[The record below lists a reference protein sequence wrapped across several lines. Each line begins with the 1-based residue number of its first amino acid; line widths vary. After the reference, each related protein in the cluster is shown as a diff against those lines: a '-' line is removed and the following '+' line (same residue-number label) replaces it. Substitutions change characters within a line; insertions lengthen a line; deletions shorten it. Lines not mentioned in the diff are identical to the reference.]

1 MVGLID
7 ARSPEVYKLMTANKR
22 SDIPPIS
29 AESWTENLQSH
40 FVQPQ
45 ESVSDVL
52 PRQSNIPTRHQLL
65 SDRLRSGQVSPSYI
79 AVPPGPG
86 GRYRSMNTTF
96 QRSNEQAPVYEL
108 PPIHTLA
115 KKNISNMN
123 VQSSPGFDPFSTS
136 FIKHA
141 EKIIQDGRGKSHTEN
156 VLLPLL
162 TDLFHLLL
170 SDGVTPHLWHKVKI
184 TPLHKKGPITSP
196 QNDRL
201 LAING
206 CIYRLFC
213 KRNVV
218 RDLLTDW
225 ALAEEHQ
232 IPDSQFGFCPT
243 RNTNQPLFI
252 LRHILATAKKKK
264 MKVFTAFL
272 DLFAAYN
279 SVPREK
285 LWRHL
290 QKIKTP
296 QYFRDIIRTMYTGCL
311 YLLIDGDRISEE
323 VAPNR
328 GLKQCCPLSPL
339 LSHTRYSLDNNDMDR
354 FLTVQRGAATAL
366 DSVQSLTVIMLMTL
380 LSLQTRLQ
388 LQLNKFYDYTRFKGL
403 KLNTDKTKVMVF
415 FSRSNS
421 AIPTFTYDG
430 TPLELVT
437 EFKYLEITLTRDGS
451 MLTAAE
457 KMADKF
463 RSAIARVYR
472 IGDSKGIK
480 HKKHAMLWLF
490 QVFALTA
497 GLYGCQVWATSSFSD
512 I

>member
-1 MVGLID
+1 M
-7 ARSPEVYKLMTANKR
+7 YK
-22 SDIPPIS
+22 
-29 AESWTENLQSH
+29 E
-40 FVQPQ
+40 
-45 ESVSDVL
+45 
-52 PRQSNIPTRHQLL
+52 
-65 SDRLRSGQVSPSYI
+65 
-79 AVPPGPG
+79 
-86 GRYRSMNTTF
+86 
-96 QRSNEQAPVYEL
+96 
-108 PPIHTLA
+108 
-115 KKNISNMN
+115 
-123 VQSSPGFDPFSTS
+123 
-136 FIKHA
+136 
-141 EKIIQDGRGKSHTEN
+141 
-156 VLLPLL
+156 
-162 TDLFHLLL
+162 
-170 SDGVTPHLWHKVKI
+170 
-184 TPLHKKGPITSP
+184 
-196 QNDRL
+196 
-201 LAING
+201 
-206 CIYRLFC
+206 
-213 KRNVV
+213 
-218 RDLLTDW
+218 
-225 ALAEEHQ
+225 
-232 IPDSQFGFCPT
+232 
-243 RNTNQPLFI
+243 
-252 LRHILATAKKKK
+252 
-264 MKVFTAFL
+264 
-272 DLFAAYN
+272 
-279 SVPREK
+279 
-285 LWRHL
+285 
-290 QKIKTP
+290 
-296 QYFRDIIRTMYTGCL
+296 CL
-311 YLLIDGDRISEE
+311 YLLIDGDKISEE
-323 VAPNR
+323 VALNR
-328 GLKQCCPLSPL
+328 GLKQGCLLSPL
-339 LSHTRYSLDNNDMDR
+339 LYSLYINDMDR